1 MVQLPLHSVNAV
13 QRCFGLNPII
23 VKGGTHTYNMIKDEQ
38 LPKQCHVVVVV
49 VVVFT
54 LKAVPVS
61 TQYFLTSVL
70 VQLTRTPSV
79 VTG

>member
-1 MVQLPLHSVNAV
+1 MMICDEEHK
-13 QRCFGLNPII
+13 QRIHDGMII
-23 VKGGTHTYNMIKDEQ
+23 TV
-38 LPKQCHVVVVV
+38 VVVVV

-61 TQYFLTSVL
+61 TQYFLISVL